1 MSRLIN
7 IIEAIVFLDL
17 LAVGLIVPHVGNY
30 VRSLGGNHVYVG
42 LLGSIYAIFQ
52 LVSGPLVGSL
62 SDIKGR
68 KAVLSI
74 TLLASSFGYAMMG
87 LTSSIFVIL
96 MCRALLGI
104 FKQTQLLGRALVPD
118 YETDKV
124 RQSVIYGK
132 MAALSSG
139 GMTLGPLISG
149 HIVEDYPQYGFQI
162 IAALVSLCFVINS
175 GLVTLLPNTITQ
187 EKPAEKKTG
196 TSSVLQNIT
205 VSAKQSFLQLYSVSW
220 SQYWDVFLLKALVSF
235 AMGVYYSNYS
245 VYLQYQYNLGIKYV
259 GYIISFQ
266 GTIGFIA
273 SYFMGNIN
281 ALYKTDS
288 DYTQRNFH
296 VFLILSVSIIGIVLS
311 FNVYLYIICLI
322 PLAIGNA
329 IGRLVTLE
337 MILSRSKG
345 EHRGMLIG
353 ASNSTRS
360 LTGVVAPM
368 AAGLI
373 GHYLD
378 VTFVIYVSLFSTM
391 LGCVLS
397 YSLTKKAER
406 LKKVK

>member
-175 GLVTLLPNTITQ
+175 GKRYEMTL
-187 EKPAEKKTG
+187 KSK
-196 TSSVLQNIT
+196 VL
-205 VSAKQSFLQLYSVSW
+205 
-220 SQYWDVFLLKALVSF
+220 
-235 AMGVYYSNYS
+235 
-245 VYLQYQYNLGIKYV
+245 
-259 GYIISFQ
+259 
-266 GTIGFIA
+266 
-273 SYFMGNIN
+273 
-281 ALYKTDS
+281 
-288 DYTQRNFH
+288 
-296 VFLILSVSIIGIVLS
+296 
-311 FNVYLYIICLI
+311 
-322 PLAIGNA
+322 
-329 IGRLVTLE
+329 
-337 MILSRSKG
+337 
-345 EHRGMLIG
+345 
-353 ASNSTRS
+353 
-360 LTGVVAPM
+360 
-368 AAGLI
+368 
-373 GHYLD
+373 
-378 VTFVIYVSLFSTM
+378 
-391 LGCVLS
+391 
-397 YSLTKKAER
+397 
-406 LKKVK
+406 